1 MVNRPNQTINILR
14 FIEKDSK
21 EIIKAV
27 YPTSTPNKSDFVKG
41 EKISFTLGH
50 PDNLHKAQF
59 VNEKWVYK
67 YNKSTYAIVDSNLE
81 IKEKIDA
88 KSNPDDSI
96 VDTYY
101 VLEVIVEKLLE
112 K

>member
-41 EKISFTLGH
+41 EKISKVFFR
-50 PDNLHKAQF
+50 N
-59 VNEKWVYK
+59 YK
-67 YNKSTYAIVDSNLE
+67 Y
-81 IKEKIDA
+81 
-88 KSNPDDSI
+88 
-96 VDTYY
+96 
-101 VLEVIVEKLLE
+101 
-112 K
+112 